1 MNTLEQTTELAIE
14 LIKGQQATD
23 YEFSV
28 DKTSGVSTTVR
39 LSEVE
44 TLKSHLGASF
54 GVKVY
59 FGKNTGTATSLD
71 FSKKSLKNTI
81 ESACLIAKYTQK
93 DPFNGLAPRDRMA
106 WQVPDLDLYYP
117 WTLYAKQS
125 IEIAKE
131 CEQVA
136 LEQSEIDNSD
146 GAELSSIESESVYA
160 NSNGLIAKLKNSN
173 HSLACSLIAKR
184 GDEMQ
189 TAYEY
194 SVAIDSKDL
203 ILPSEIGLE
212 AAKLAQEKLGSRHLN
227 PQKCPIIFTPRQ
239 STVLFSQLLGA
250 LGGSRQYKKTS
261 FLLNSLGKEV
271 LPRAINIY
279 EDPLQVKTLGARA
292 FDLNGV
298 LKKKQFFI
306 EDGRVSSYIMGQYS
320 ANQLGLESTA
330 NAGGVSN
337 CCVSANFDGGITELT
352 KNMDRGLIVTDQMG
366 HGINITTGNYSRG
379 ATGFWVEK
387 GKIQYPVSGI
397 TIAGNLKDMMKNVVS
412 IGSDIDLRSN
422 IKVGST
428 LISEMTISGE
438 G

>member
-1 MNTLEQTTELAIE
+1 MNTLEQTTQLAIE
-14 LIKGQQATD
+14 LIKQQQVTD

-44 TLKSHLGASF
+44 TLKSHLGTSF

-117 WTLYAKQS
+117 WSLDARES

-146 GAELSSIESESVYA
+146 GAQLSSFEDESVYA

-203 ILPSEIGLE
+203 TLPSEIGLE

-239 STVLFSQLLGA
+239 SSGLFSQLLGA
-250 LGGSRQYKKTS
+250 LSGSRQYKKIS
-261 FLLNSLGKEV
+261 FLLDSLGKEV
-271 LPRAINIY
+271 LPKTVSVY
-279 EDPLQVKTLGARA
+279 ENPLKVKTLGARA
-292 FDLNGV
+292 FDQDGV

-306 EDGRVSSYIMGQYS
+306 ENGRVSSYIMGQYS

-337 CCVSANFDGGITELT
+337 CCVDANFDGGLIELT
-352 KNMDRGLIVTDQMG
+352 KAMGRGLIVTDLMG
-366 HGINITTGNYSRG
+366 HGVNITTGNYSRG
-379 ATGFWVEK
+379 ASGFWVEN
-387 GKIQYPVSGI
+387 GEIQYPVSGI
-397 TIAGNLKDMMKNVVS
+397 TIAGNLKSMMRNIISV
-412 IGSDIDLRSN
+412 GSDVDNRSN
-422 IKVGST
+422 LKVGST
-428 LISEMTISGE
+428 LISEMTIAVE